1 MCLLSPGHKPAVRP
15 SVHWARCVSHIING
29 SVHIETSTAISTL
42 HSASQPVARDNT
54 RHHRDQ
60 HWIYLFIFAFFSSS
74 FVESTKDNPVF
85 CYQHNDYHRRCDRKR
100 WQTHSIFFDCC
111 STVCHTSA
119 VDWAEIKKK
128 KIFQPCRFTDT
139 YSNISSA
146 IFPILRANIARA
158 PNQLIRQ
165 LIEQQQR
172 RRRRRQ
178 HQHENDLV
186 CLDRPPLTHIWFIYA
201 KRTCSNQIDYSMP
214 ANCIHQHQ
222 HHSNNV

>member
-128 KIFQPCRFTDT
+128 KIFQPCRFTDA

-158 PNQLIRQ
+158 PNQLISNSNGGDGGDS
-165 LIEQQQR
+165 I
-172 RRRRRQ
+172 
-178 HQHENDLV
+178 NMKM
-186 CLDRPPLTHIWFIYA
+186 IWFVSIGRLSHIFDLFMRSEHA
-201 KRTCSNQIDYSMP
+201 QTKLIIQCLLIVSISINTTQIMFRDE
-214 ANCIHQHQ
+214 Q
-222 HHSNNV
+222 

>member
-85 CYQHNDYHRRCDRKR
+85 CYQHNDYHRRCDRKQ

-119 VDWAEIKKK
+119 VDWAEIKQKK
-128 KIFQPCRFTDT
+128 NIPAVPIYGYVFQYFVCH
-139 YSNISSA
+139 ISDPTREHSA
-146 IFPILRANIARA
+146 
-158 PNQLIRQ
+158 
-165 LIEQQQR
+165 
-172 RRRRRQ
+172 
-178 HQHENDLV
+178 
-186 CLDRPPLTHIWFIYA
+186 RPQSI
-201 KRTCSNQIDYSMP
+201 N
-214 ANCIHQHQ
+214 
-222 HHSNNV
+222 